1 MLTYLYNLLAW
12 IWTRSRIKELFPL
25 VGITDRA
32 GENQETDLAEGKC
45 LAPIEKI
52 KDMIDPRAQPADSVR
67 DVEIIKKSPMNM
79 FEILYAMAPGILSF
93 TVLIIIISGIIW
105 YKNNSKKKVPTQKPI
120 VKMCA
125 NKSVQT
131 SYVYSKEQ
139 IASFRKRKI
148 PQYMDDNDSTKKNK
162 TELDAFEDY
171 IKNNCAPQPPQELL
185 DNMEQFQKQFE
196 MAASPNQHGVDTES
210 QTESEA
216 GTDLALGMEEQRNP
230 TGDWMPFSQTGEE
243 FWTNKITIPGAGL
256 ECNPKKEN
264 AGDVLMMKPSGSKTL
279 FNLQKE
285 ADELLMKAAGSK
297 IKDILASVPNTTQT
311 GDELMMKPSGSKTIF
326 NLPKDTAGDEKMK
339 PSGSNVIF
347 NLPKDNAGDELM
359 MKPSGS
365 KAIFNLPKDNAD
377 EELLMKPSGSKT
389 IFNLPKDNADE
400 ELLMKP
406 SGSKTIFNLPKDNAG
421 DELMMKPSGSKIT
434 FNLPKDNAGDEL
446 MMKPSGSKTSFNL
459 PKDGDEL
466 LMKAAGS
473 KIKDILAIEPK
484 TTQTFSS
491 QATTTQTPEYQPPG
505 PSEAAVHVETKVEGT
520 QTATTQISVVQP
532 PGSSEAAVQVGA
544 GVQAEA
550 DVEAFETSTQ
560 LFWYVEHG
568 QAYGVPCKVLS
579 DQQCKSD
586 TDDDL

>member
-326 NLPKDTAGDEKMK
+326 NLPKD
-339 PSGSNVIF
+339 
-347 NLPKDNAGDELM
+347 
-359 MKPSGS
+359 
-365 KAIFNLPKDNAD
+365 NAD

-389 IFNLPKDNADE
+389 IFNLPKDTAGNE
-400 ELLMKP
+400 KMKP
-406 SGSKTIFNLPKDNAG
+406 SGSNVIFNLPKDNAG

>member
-389 IFNLPKDNADE
+389 IFNLPKDNA
-400 ELLMKP
+400 
-406 SGSKTIFNLPKDNAG
+406 G

>member
-347 NLPKDNAGDELM
+347 NLPKDNA
-359 MKPSGS
+359 
-365 KAIFNLPKDNAD
+365 
-377 EELLMKPSGSKT
+377 
-389 IFNLPKDNADE
+389 DE